1 MGVDAADY
9 DGSGKQSVVIGNFT
23 NESIALYHNDGTGL
37 FTDEAAASG
46 IGKMS
51 AQSLT
56 FACFFFDYDLDGMPD
71 IFAAN
76 GHVSDDISVVQ
87 PTVKYAQPPHLFRNR
102 GKKKFEE
109 VTAKLGRA
117 LNRAIVG
124 RGAAYGDIDN
134 DGDLDLLVTTNNGP
148 ARLLRNDNANQN
160 DLLRVK
166 TVGTRSNRDG
176 IGARVVVKTSKGRTL
191 YAMVRTGSSYV
202 SQSELPLTF
211 GLGKPEEGTTLTLEI
226 TWPGNQK
233 ETVANIKVNQLVI
246 VQEGKGATTQ
256 EPIVFAR

>member
-1 MGVDAADY
+1 MMD
-9 DGSGKQSVVIGNFT
+9 K
-23 NESIALYHNDGTGL
+23 
-37 FTDEAAASG
+37 
-46 IGKMS
+46 
-51 AQSLT
+51 
-56 FACFFFDYDLDGMPD
+56 
-71 IFAAN
+71 
-76 GHVSDDISVVQ
+76 
-87 PTVKYAQPPHLFRNR
+87 TVKSFLAAVLVFLYLPIAVMIVMAFNR
-102 GKKKFEE
+102 SSLYELPFTFDLVWFK
-109 VTAKLGRA
+109 A
-117 LNRAIVG
+117 LLS
-124 RGAAYGDIDN
+124 N
-134 DGDLDLLVTTNNGP
+134 DRLMQASWNSVWIATVNAVKAELQSINNGP

-176 IGARVVVKTSKGRTL
+176 IGAKVVVKTSKGRTL

-211 GLGKPEEGTTLTLEI
+211 GLGKPEEGITLTLEI